1 MTCVFITIIY
11 RPIPYLPECVHVHV
25 LLEYCL
31 MYTLTCTCLKVWLH
45 TLYIVHV
52 HMLPSY
58 HATSRPDFDFTETI
72 SMIPGQLFMM
82 DTETVNSKH
91 IPVSY

>member
-1 MTCVFITIIY
+1 MIIY

-31 MYTLTCTCLKVWLH
+31 MYTLSCTCLKVWLH
-45 TLYIVHV
+45 TLYMYNV

-72 SMIPGQLFMM
+72 SMIPEQLF
-82 DTETVNSKH
+82 DDGHRNSEFQTH
-91 IPVSY
+91 SCLVLMVQ